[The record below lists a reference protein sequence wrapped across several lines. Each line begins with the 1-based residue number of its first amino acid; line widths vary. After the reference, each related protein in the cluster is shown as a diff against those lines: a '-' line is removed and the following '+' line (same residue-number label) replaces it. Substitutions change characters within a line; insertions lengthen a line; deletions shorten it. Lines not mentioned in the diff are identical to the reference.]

1 MIGDSYSKDIAGGK
15 NLDMTTIWI
24 DNYQNN
30 LQKPTLADY
39 TIKQLK
45 DIIPIFNKILQIS

>member
-1 MIGDSYSKDIAGGK
+1 
-15 NLDMTTIWI
+15 LDMTTIWI

-30 LQKPTLADY
+30 LQKPALADY

-45 DIIPIFNKILQIS
+45 DIIPIFNKILQVS

>member
-30 LQKPTLADY
+30 LQKPALADY